1 MPAIVASNGAPDYHL
16 GGICGQIA
24 SRHSLE
30 ATAMNQFLRQHKQ
43 YLLTGVSYVIPM
55 IACGGILIATAIA
68 LLTLLYPG
76 SMTPT
81 GGPDFSQAPALKML
95 LDIGDAAFK
104 MALPVL
110 AGFIAYGMAG
120 KPGLV
125 PGLLGGYL
133 AGTTNAGFLGALLVG
148 LLAGHVVNLLKKMPV
163 HRYVRPIMPILIIP
177 IVSGVVVGAVMLKVV
192 GVPIAEFMKFLGT
205 WLQAMSGGN
214 AVVLAMIL
222 GAMIAFDMGG
232 PVNKAAFFFGAAM
245 IKEGNFAVMGAC
257 AAAICTPPLG
267 LGLATFLGRRL
278 WTDEQKESGI
288 AAIGMGMVGITEGAI
303 PFAAG
308 DPVRVI
314 PSIMLGSMVAATIAM
329 LGGVGDHAPHGG
341 PIVLPVVDNRLIYVV
356 AIVAGSLVTAVAIN
370 AVKRLTERTEEPAAH
385 SRQ

>member
-1 MPAIVASNGAPDYHL
+1 MSDIL
-16 GGICGQIA
+16 Q
-24 SRHSLE
+24 R
-30 ATAMNQFLRQHKQ
+30 HKQ

-55 IACGGILIATAIA
+55 IACGGILIATSIA
-68 LLTLLYPG
+68 LLTFLYPNA
-76 SMTPT
+76 MTPT
-81 GGPDFSQAPALKML
+81 GGPDFSRAPALKTI

-110 AGFIAYGMAG
+110 AGFIAYAMAS

-133 AGTTNAGFLGALLVG
+133 AGATNAGFLGALLAG
-148 LLAGHVVNLLKKMPV
+148 LLAGHVVNLLKKVPTNK
-163 HRYVRPIMPILIIP
+163 YIRPIMPIIIIP
-177 IVSGVVVGAVMLKVV
+177 IVSGIVVGVVMLKVV
-192 GVPIAEFMKFLGT
+192 GIPISDFMKFLGA
-205 WLQAMSGGN
+205 WLNTMSQGN
-214 AVVLAMIL
+214 AIVLAAVL

-245 IKEGNFAVMGAC
+245 IKEGNFGVMGAC

-267 LGLATFLGRRL
+267 LALATLMSRRL
-278 WTDEQKESGI
+278 WSEEQRESGL
-288 AAIGMGMVGITEGAI
+288 AALGMGMVGITEGAI

-314 PSIMLGSMVAATIAM
+314 PSIMFGSMIAASIAM

-341 PIVLPVVDNRLIYVV
+341 PIVLPVVDHRLTYVV
-356 AIVAGSLVTAVAIN
+356 AIIVGAVVTAVTIN
-370 AVKRLTERTEEPAAH
+370 MVKILTERRPTENAT
-385 SRQ
+385 

>member
-1 MPAIVASNGAPDYHL
+1 MKQVL
-16 GGICGQIA
+16 Q
-24 SRHSLE
+24 
-30 ATAMNQFLRQHKQ
+30 QHKQ

-55 IACGGILIATAIA
+55 IACGGILIATSIA
-68 LLTLLYPG
+68 LLTLLHPG
-76 SMTPT
+76 SMTSS
-81 GGPDFSQAPALKML
+81 GGPDFSGAPALKTV

-163 HRYVRPIMPILIIP
+163 HRYVRPIMPILVIP
-177 IVSGVVVGAVMLKVV
+177 IVSGLVVGIVMLKVV
-192 GVPIAEFMKFLGT
+192 GGPIAGFMAFLGA
-205 WLQAMSGGN
+205 WLQSMTSGN

-267 LGLATFLGRRL
+267 LALATFLGRRI
-278 WTDEQKESGI
+278 WTDEQRESGI
-288 AAIGMGMVGITEGAI
+288 AALGMGMVGITEGAI

-314 PSIMLGSMVAATIAM
+314 PSIMLGSMVAAAVAM
-329 LGGVGDHAPHGG
+329 LGRVGDHAPHGG
-341 PIVLPVVDNRLIYVV
+341 PIVLPVVDNRLVYVA
-356 AIVAGSLVTAVAIN
+356 AILAGSLVTALTIN
-370 AVKRLTERTEEPAAH
+370 TVKRLTEKPPAA
-385 SRQ
+385 

>member
-1 MPAIVASNGAPDYHL
+1 MRAI
-16 GGICGQIA
+16 
-24 SRHSLE
+24 
-30 ATAMNQFLRQHKQ
+30 LRQHKQ

-68 LLTLLYPG
+68 LLTMLHPM
-76 SMTPT
+76 SMTPS
-81 GGPDFSQAPALKML
+81 GGPDFSASPALKVV

-120 KPGLV
+120 RPGLV
-125 PGLLGGYL
+125 PGLIGGYL
-133 AGTTNAGFLGALLVG
+133 AGTTNAGFLGALLAG

-163 HRYVRPIMPILIIP
+163 HRFVRPIMPILIIP
-177 IVSGVVVGAVMLKVV
+177 IVSGLAVGIVMIQVVG
-192 GVPIAEFMKFLGT
+192 GPIAQFMAFLGA
-205 WLQAMSGGN
+205 WLQSMGEGN
-214 AVVLAMIL
+214 AIVLATIL
-222 GAMIAFDMGG
+222 GGMIAFDMGG

-245 IKEGNFAVMGAC
+245 IKEGNYSVMGAC

-267 LGLATFLGRRL
+267 LALATLIGRRRWTEEQRESGLAAL
-278 WTDEQKESGI
+278 
-288 AAIGMGMVGITEGAI
+288 GMGMVGITEGAI

-314 PSIMLGSMVAATIAM
+314 PSIMLGSMVAAVVAM

-341 PIVLPVVDNRLIYVV
+341 PIVLPVVDHRLTYVL
-356 AIVAGSLVTAVAIN
+356 AIVLGTLVTAVTIN
-370 AVKRLTERTEEPAAH
+370 LVKRLTEDPPAVEGAG
-385 SRQ
+385 R

>member
-1 MPAIVASNGAPDYHL
+1 MKHVL
-16 GGICGQIA
+16 Q
-24 SRHSLE
+24 
-30 ATAMNQFLRQHKQ
+30 QHKQ

-68 LLTLLYPG
+68 LLTMLHPG

-81 GGPDFSQAPALKML
+81 GGPDFSAAPTLKMI

-104 MALPVL
+104 MAMPVL

-148 LLAGHVVNLLKKMPV
+148 LLAGHVVNLLKKLPV
-163 HRYVRPIMPILIIP
+163 HKYVRPIMPILIIP
-177 IVSGVVVGAVMLKVV
+177 IVSGLIVGIVMLKVV
-192 GVPIAEFMKFLGT
+192 GVPIASVMKLLGV
-205 WLQAMSGGN
+205 WLQSMSGGN
-214 AVVLAMIL
+214 AVALAAVL

-245 IKEGNFAVMGAC
+245 IKEGNYAVMGAC

-267 LGLATFLGRRL
+267 LALATFLGRRL
-278 WTDEQKESGI
+278 WTEEQKESGI
-288 AAIGMGMVGITEGAI
+288 AALGMGLIGITEGAI

-314 PSIMLGSMVAATIAM
+314 PSIMLGSMVASIVAM

-341 PIVLPVVDNRLIYVV
+341 PIVLPVVDHRLVYVL
-356 AIVAGSLVTAVAIN
+356 AIVAGSLVTALTIN
-370 AVKRLTERTEEPAAH
+370 AVKRLTEKAPSA
-385 SRQ
+385 

>member
-1 MPAIVASNGAPDYHL
+1 MSEIL
-16 GGICGQIA
+16 Q
-24 SRHSLE
+24 R
-30 ATAMNQFLRQHKQ
+30 HKQ

-68 LLTLLYPG
+68 LLTFLHPNA
-76 SMTPT
+76 MTPT
-81 GGPDFSQAPALKML
+81 GGPDFSQAPALKMI

-110 AGFIAYGMAG
+110 AGFIAYGMASR
-120 KPGLV
+120 PGLV

-133 AGTTNAGFLGALLVG
+133 AGTTNAGFLGALLAG
-148 LLAGHVVNLLKKMPV
+148 LLAGHVVNLLKKLPTNK
-163 HRYVRPIMPILIIP
+163 YVRPIMPIIIIP
-177 IVSGVVVGAVMLKVV
+177 VVSGIVVGVVMLKVV
-192 GVPIAEFMKFLGT
+192 GVPISDFMKFLSA
-205 WLQAMSGGN
+205 WLNTMSQGN
-214 AVVLAMIL
+214 AIVLAAIL

-245 IKEGNFAVMGAC
+245 IKEGNYGVMGAC

-267 LGLATFLGRRL
+267 LALATMMSRRL
-278 WTDEQKESGI
+278 WSEEQRESGL
-288 AAIGMGMVGITEGAI
+288 AALGMGMVGITEGAI

-314 PSIMLGSMVAATIAM
+314 PSIMFGSMIAASIAM

-341 PIVLPVVDNRLIYVV
+341 PIVLPVVDHRLTYVV
-356 AIVAGSLVTAVAIN
+356 AILAGAIVTAVTIN
-370 AVKRLTERTEEPAAH
+370 LVKRFTERTA
-385 SRQ
+385 

>member
-1 MPAIVASNGAPDYHL
+1 MHHV
-16 GGICGQIA
+16 
-24 SRHSLE
+24 
-30 ATAMNQFLRQHKQ
+30 LRQHKQ

-68 LLTLLYPG
+68 LLTMLYPG
-76 SMTPT
+76 SMTST
-81 GGPDFSQAPALKML
+81 GGPDFSGAPTLKMV

-163 HRYVRPIMPILIIP
+163 HRYVRPIMPILIVP
-177 IVSGVVVGAVMLKVV
+177 IVSGLVVGTVMLKVV
-192 GVPIAEFMKFLGT
+192 GVPIANVMTFLGS
-205 WLQAMSGGN
+205 WLQSMSGGN

-245 IKEGNFAVMGAC
+245 IKEGNYAVMGAC

-267 LGLATFLGRRL
+267 LALATFVGRRL

-288 AAIGMGMVGITEGAI
+288 AALGMGMVGITEGAI

-314 PSIMLGSMVAATIAM
+314 PSIMLGSMVAATVAM

-341 PIVLPVVDNRLIYVV
+341 PIVLPVVDHRVVYVI
-356 AIVAGSLVTAVAIN
+356 AIVAGSVVTALAIN
-370 AVKRLTERTEEPAAH
+370 TIKRLTERSPTV
-385 SRQ
+385 